1 MKVSMISAALLL
13 ANSFAHSQQTEEE
26 LFDLSLEELMNI
38 EIVSASKK
46 AESLFD
52 APVSSYIISKEEILN
67 SGATS
72 VPDALKPMILGGVSF
87 SL

>member
-1 MKVSMISAALLL
+1 MKVSMICAALLM
-13 ANSFAHSQQTEEE
+13 ANFVAYSQQDEDY

-52 APVSSYIISKEEILN
+52 APVSSYIISSDEILN

-72 VPDALKPMILGGVSF
+72 IPDALKF
-87 SL
+87 

>member
-46 AESLFD
+46 AESLLMLLFQ
-52 APVSSYIISKEEILN
+52 VIL
-67 SGATS
+67 SR
-72 VPDALKPMILGGVSF
+72 KKKY
-87 SL
+87 

>member
-1 MKVSMISAALLL
+1 MLHFYLQIYLRLHRKGGD
-13 ANSFAHSQQTEEE
+13 E

-52 APVSSYIISKEEILN
+52 APVSSYIISKE
-67 SGATS
+67 A
-72 VPDALKPMILGGVSF
+72 P
-87 SL
+87 